1 MTLHNAGENLAH
13 EGPNAEQIEYWNGD
27 AGSRWARYQD
37 KLDGLLQPFSDAML
51 RIAAVKPGDRTI
63 DVGCGCGATTLELA
77 ARAGAGGK
85 TLGVD
90 ISAPMIARARQR
102 AEEMKSPAE
111 FMLADASAHPFA
123 PGSFDLLASRFGIMF
138 FLEPVPAF
146 AHMRKALAPGGRV
159 AFACWRPMKENPWI
173 AAPLFAALPHIPKQE
188 PAIPGAPGPFAFDDR
203 DRLNGVLT
211 KAGYSAVEI
220 EPFDAPLAVGAG
232 TDPVADALQQTLDIG
247 PLARIFRELNDEQRR
262 LSTAAVREALAR
274 HVADGRVVMGG
285 AVWLVTARA

>member
-1 MTLHNAGENLAH
+1 
-13 EGPNAEQIEYWNGD
+13 
-27 AGSRWARYQD
+27 
-37 KLDGLLQPFSDAML
+37 
-51 RIAAVKPGDRTI
+51 
-63 DVGCGCGATTLELA
+63 
-77 ARAGAGGK
+77 
-85 TLGVD
+85 
-90 ISAPMIARARQR
+90 MIARARQR

-111 FMLADASAHPFA
+111 FMLADASVHPFT

-146 AHMRKALAPGGRV
+146 AHMRKALASGGRV

-203 DRLNGVLT
+203 DRLHGVLAG
-211 KAGYSAVEI
+211 AGYSAIEI

-232 TDPVADALQQTLDIG
+232 ADPVADALQQTLDIG
-247 PLARIFRELNDEQRR
+247 PLSRIFKELNDEQRR
-262 LSTAAVREALAR
+262 LSTAAVQQALAR